1 MSKTEINEFVNRI
14 PVVAVLGHVDHG
26 KSSLLDYIRE
36 TNIVEGESGGITQHI
51 SAYEVNVTDDVGQA
65 RTITFLDTPGHA
77 AFQGMRERG
86 VEIADIAI
94 LLVSAEDGVKAQTI
108 EAWKTIDKKKIPY
121 IVAINKIDKPNA
133 DIEKTKNNLLE
144 HGIYLE
150 GLGGDI
156 PYVCI
161 SAKVGTGVEDLL
173 NTIILTADL
182 NDFKANLNTE
192 ATGIVLE
199 SFIDSKRGISATL
212 IIKDGTLPI
221 SGAVLAGTS
230 YSPIRIVEDFA
241 GRAIKSPIAGKAIK
255 VTGFDDIPK
264 TGSIWISNT
273 DKKYLENIQ
282 HEEKQI
288 ENKNV
293 LDPKLYRNAKVVISV
308 IIRADTQGTLEAIAS
323 ELKKNETKDVKIKII
338 NQSVGNIT
346 EGDIMQ
352 ASGDKDAI
360 IIGFKVKME
369 QKAKEQAE
377 RFRFTPQLFDII
389 YKLSEWFTEEVQNR
403 LPFEEVETEIGKM
416 KVLKNFSTNGDKYVI
431 GAKVLS
437 GLVKEGSTVHIIRR
451 DFDIGR
457 GKVLELQQMKMKAKE
472 VLEGNECGI
481 MIESKVEIIMNDIIK
496 VTLIEKRKLI

>member
-1 MSKTEINEFVNRI
+1 MSKTEINRIVNRI

-26 KSSLLDYIRE
+26 KSSLLDYIRK
-36 TNIVEGESGGITQHI
+36 TNVVGGESGGITQHI
-51 SAYEVNVTDDVGQA
+51 SAYEVNVKDDTGKA
-65 RTITFLDTPGHA
+65 SIITFLDTPGHA

-94 LLVSAEDGVKAQTI
+94 LVVSAEDGVKAQTI

-133 DIEKTKNNLLE
+133 NIEKTKNNLLE

-161 SAKVGTGVEDLL
+161 SAKVGTGIEDLL
-173 NTIILTADL
+173 NTIILTAEL

-199 SFIDSKRGISATL
+199 SFIDTKRGISATL
-212 IIKDGTLPI
+212 IIKDGILPL
-221 SGAVLAGTS
+221 SGAVLAGTA
-230 YSPIRIVEDFA
+230 YSPIRIVEDFI
-241 GRAIKSPIAGKAIK
+241 GRAIKAPIAGQAIK
-255 VTGFDDIPK
+255 VTGFDNIPK
-264 TGSIWISNT
+264 TGSIFISNT
-273 DKKYLENIQ
+273 DKKYLEAIQ

-288 ENKNV
+288 EAKNI
-293 LDPKLYRNAKVVISV
+293 LDPKLYRNAKVVIPV

-338 NQSVGNIT
+338 NQEVGSIT

-352 ASGDKDAI
+352 ASGDQDVI
-360 IIGFKVKME
+360 IIGFKVKLE
-369 QKAKEQAE
+369 QKAKEQAD
-377 RFRFTPQLFDII
+377 RFRFTPTLFDVI

-403 LPFEEVETEIGKM
+403 LPFEEIEIEIGKM
-416 KVLKNFSTNGDKYVI
+416 KVLKNFSINNDKYVI
-431 GAKVLS
+431 GVKVLS
-437 GLVKEGSTVHIIRR
+437 GLVKEDSVVHIIRR

-457 GKVLELQQMKMKAKE
+457 GKVIELQQMKMKAKE

-481 MIESKVEIIMNDIIK
+481 MIESKVEIITSDIIK
-496 VTLIEKRKLI
+496 VMLIEKRKLI

>member
-1 MSKTEINEFVNRI
+1 M
-14 PVVAVLGHVDHG
+14 
-26 KSSLLDYIRE
+26 
-36 TNIVEGESGGITQHI
+36 
-51 SAYEVNVTDDVGQA
+51 
-65 RTITFLDTPGHA
+65 
-77 AFQGMRERG
+77 
-86 VEIADIAI
+86 
-94 LLVSAEDGVKAQTI
+94 
-108 EAWKTIDKKKIPY
+108 
-121 IVAINKIDKPNA
+121 
-133 DIEKTKNNLLE
+133 
-144 HGIYLE
+144 
-150 GLGGDI
+150 
-156 PYVCI
+156 
-161 SAKVGTGVEDLL
+161 
-173 NTIILTADL
+173 
-182 NDFKANLNTE
+182 
-192 ATGIVLE
+192 
-199 SFIDSKRGISATL
+199 
-212 IIKDGTLPI
+212 PI

-241 GRAIKSPIAGKAIK
+241 GRAIKSPVAGRAIK

-377 RFRFTPQLFDII
+377 RFRFIPQLFDII

-403 LPFEEVETEIGKM
+403 LPFEEVETEVGKM